1 MEFKME
7 TAGNSEYTGAY
18 RGDRKCCMGLNTLF
32 LGNHGAAVY

>member
-7 TAGNSEYTGAY
+7 TAGNSEYTGY
-18 RGDRKCCMGLNTLF
+18 RGDRKCCRGLNTLF